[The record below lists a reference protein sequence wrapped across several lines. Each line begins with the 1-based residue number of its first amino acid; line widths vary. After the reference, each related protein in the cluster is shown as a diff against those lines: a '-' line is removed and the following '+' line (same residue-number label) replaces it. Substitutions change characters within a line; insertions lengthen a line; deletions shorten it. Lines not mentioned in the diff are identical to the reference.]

1 MTEAI
6 FVVLVIVGVTS
17 TILAAAALVA
27 DFFFPERPR
36 PVRIRHQSQAT
47 YRKGRPE

>member
-36 PVRIRHQSQAT
+36 PARLTHRPQAT
-47 YRKGRPE
+47 YKRAPK

>member
-17 TILAAAALVA
+17 TILALAALIA
-27 DFFFPERPR
+27 DYLFPERPR
-36 PVRIRHQSQAT
+36 PARIRHQSQAT
-47 YRKGRPE
+47 YKKVP